1 MNRPVRLLP
10 PSGMVRTKECGD
22 LLALGQAVVGIE
34 WVEPSD
40 DELAQLLLAIIG
52 ETALAE
58 VLGIGTKPE
67 GT

>member
-10 PSGMVRTKECGD
+10 PGGMVRTKECGTT
-22 LLALGQAVVGIE
+22 LPLGKAVVGID

-40 DELAQLLLAIIG
+40 DELAQLLLALIG

-58 VLGIGTKPE
+58 VLGIETIQE
-67 GT
+67 DT

>member
-10 PSGMVRTKECGD
+10 PGEMVSTKECGD
-22 LLALGQAVVGIE
+22 LLPLGEAVVGIE

-40 DELAQLLLAIIG
+40 GELAQLLLAIIG

-58 VLGIGTKPE
+58 VLGIETKRE
-67 GT
+67 DT